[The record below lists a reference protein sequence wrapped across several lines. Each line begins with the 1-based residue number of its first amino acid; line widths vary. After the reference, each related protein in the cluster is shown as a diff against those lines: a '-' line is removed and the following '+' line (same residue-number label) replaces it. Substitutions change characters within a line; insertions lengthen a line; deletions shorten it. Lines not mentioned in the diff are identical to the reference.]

1 MTISQAHEA
10 RQSCFR
16 TMDMGPLPTAQAMRR
31 PSTLDHSHGWS
42 MQGQPIMCPADC
54 GECNCPSS
62 NTGAIAQLEK
72 AGQLH
77 PYAARIAVIHH
88 GEPANS
94 VLLVRR
100 GKLKVS
106 LISRRGR
113 CVVFRFAVPGD
124 LLGCSSVLNQT
135 DHEFAAQTMEPSILL
150 GVPRNRFL
158 LLLQTS
164 REVNS
169 FAMNTLARDHD
180 AMLRGIRRLGM
191 SASIRERLAQL
202 LLNCLELPRTDC
214 LPLSIRMNWTY
225 GELADMVSSSRE
237 TVTRIMRQFEREE
250 LIARRG
256 SLVIIRNPAR
266 LKILA
271 S

>member
-1 MTISQAHEA
+1 MTVSQAHEA
-10 RQSCFR
+10 SQSCFT
-16 TMDMGPLPTAQAMRR
+16 TMDMGSPPAAQAMRR
-31 PSTLDHSHGWS
+31 PTTLDQSHGWS
-42 MQGQPIMCPADC
+42 MQGQPIMFPTDC

-62 NTGAIAQLEK
+62 NAGAISQLEK

-94 VLLVRR
+94 VYIVRR
-100 GKLKVS
+100 GKLKLS

-124 LLGCSSVLNQT
+124 LLGFNSVLNQT

-150 GVPRNRFL
+150 SVPRNRFL
-158 LLLQTS
+158 PLLQTS
-164 REVNS
+164 REINS
-169 FAMNTLARDHD
+169 FAMNTLAHDHK

-202 LLNCLELPRTDC
+202 LLNCLEWPQTDC

-225 GELADMVSSSRE
+225 GELADMVNSSRE
-237 TVTRIMRQFEREE
+237 TVTRMMRQFEREE
-250 LIARRG
+250 LIVRRG
-256 SLVIIRNPAR
+256 SLVIVRNAAR

-271 S
+271 G